1 MDVMCYL
8 HSHVINVSIFLTLF
22 RLAQKKK
29 KLDRRKH
36 IKFNTLDFYNHKP
49 KGGWFEIELK
59 ADFANRSNQI
69 LS

>member
-1 MDVMCYL
+1 MCYL

-22 RLAQKKK
+22 RLAQKKN
-29 KLDRRKH
+29 LTEEN